1 MDEKSTHAT
10 LLAGFPVVIE
20 IPVQWGDQDAF
31 GHVNNTVYL
40 RWLESGRIAYMTRIG
55 VIDLYRARI
64 GPILASVTCD
74 YRRQVTFPDS
84 VSVGVSVTRIGRSSV
99 GLKQAIVSRSA
110 GTVVAEATST
120 IVVFDYGTNKSH
132 AVPAAIRGAIESLEQ
147 RSLS

>member
-55 VIDLYRARI
+55 VIDLYRADR
-64 GPILASVTCD
+64 PN
-74 YRRQVTFPDS
+74 P
-84 VSVGVSVTRIGRSSV
+84 
-99 GLKQAIVSRSA
+99 GL
-110 GTVVAEATST
+110 G
-120 IVVFDYGTNKSH
+120 H
-132 AVPAAIRGAIESLEQ
+132 M
-147 RSLS
+147 